1 MKPQKNHYELKREY
15 EAIEKERPGSLF
27 EYISQGMQDGTVSIF
42 ELRQAG
48 LVAKNIIHTTCGY
61 DLTPTHLTGYIEN
74 LLRLTMASLLPTA
87 QSQACIQGMYW
98 MVDREILSKACKHA
112 GEYHRYLYTVAE
124 DIWSLRVCPPVWTT
138 ANVRELRKKALKS
151 FKASPSPDTARAVAI
166 SLLSPSE
173 AQIAIETGQDLSPA
187 QIRTALHRSPSPTYE
202 KAIAVYADALEHG
215 DHK

>member
-15 EAIEKERPGSLF
+15 EAMEKSNPGSLYQ
-27 EYISQGMQDGTVSIF
+27 YISQGMQEGMLSIF

-87 QSQACIQGMYW
+87 QSQACIHGMYW

-112 GEYHRYLYTVAE
+112 GEYHRFLYTIVE
-124 DIWSLRVCPPVWTT
+124 DIWTLRVCPPTWTT
-138 ANVRELRKKALKS
+138 ADVRSLRKSALKD
-151 FKASPSPDTARAVAI
+151 FKASPSADTARAVAI

-187 QIRTALHRSPSPTYE
+187 QIRTALHRSPSPAYE
-202 KAIAVYADALEHG
+202 KAVAVYEDALNQG
-215 DHK
+215 NR